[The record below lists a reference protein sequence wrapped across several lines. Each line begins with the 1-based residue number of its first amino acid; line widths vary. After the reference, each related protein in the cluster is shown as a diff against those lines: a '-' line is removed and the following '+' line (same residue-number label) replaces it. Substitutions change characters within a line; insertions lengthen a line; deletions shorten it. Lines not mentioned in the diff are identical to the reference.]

1 MAIDES
7 EILQYITENY
17 SERKKPVSK
26 DWTFREH
33 FYFVPEELE
42 ELEEMLL
49 DLFTRYNIK
58 HDNFNIDDYFQPE
71 LPWWWFR
78 LRREYKEKSYK
89 TLTVEMI
96 IESAKAGKWLYD

>member
-42 ELEEMLL
+42 EMLL

-71 LPWWWFR
+71 TDSDHDNR
-78 LRREYKEKSYK
+78 LIL
-89 TLTVEMI
+89 LTDDDIRAAEVTQQWAI
-96 IESAKAGKWLYD
+96 PSA